1 MHLERR
7 ASTTCLPNVFVC
19 LVSKSPLGGMS
30 FTLLIARKRERIYE
44 APLNGDPRRVPAF
57 IRTQVTVR
65 IRGPIIYIRF
75 VIVI

>member
-7 ASTTCLPNVFVC
+7 ASKTCLHVC

-30 FTLLIARKRERIYE
+30 FTLLIARKGERIYE